1 MFQNKRN
8 NNKIIFVKMGGWFWN
23 GGEKSLIY
31 EPAIILME
39 WNRRQTSKQRNET
52 YKWNIGNL
60 LSWARGMF
68 QGARSVGPSLTGREK
83 NGLARSL
90 GMWHIQIEMC
100 ALKISLGFLA
110 VPGYHN
116 CCMELMLSSKWC
128 ISKFLSK
135 GLFFYY
141 LLNFQTFSNFGRKE
155 RTHMRGARQLPRALC
170 VSWSGSLTKDFYF
183 LFNWYHPTAPLHK
196 IEKWGNLSDLFTYI
210 FFRTPFHGDS
220 LYL

>member
-1 MFQNKRN
+1 MKH
-8 NNKIIFVKMGGWFWN
+8 W
-23 GGEKSLIY
+23 ES
-31 EPAIILME
+31 
-39 WNRRQTSKQRNET
+39 
-52 YKWNIGNL
+52 

-141 LLNFQTFSNFGRKE
+141 LLNFQTFSNFGRKKGHTWE
-155 RTHMRGARQLPRALC
+155 VLGNYLELFVCHEVVLWLRTSISYLTDIIPLPH
-170 VSWSGSLTKDFYF
+170 STK
-183 LFNWYHPTAPLHK
+183 
-196 IEKWGNLSDLFTYI
+196 
-210 FFRTPFHGDS
+210 
-220 LYL
+220 